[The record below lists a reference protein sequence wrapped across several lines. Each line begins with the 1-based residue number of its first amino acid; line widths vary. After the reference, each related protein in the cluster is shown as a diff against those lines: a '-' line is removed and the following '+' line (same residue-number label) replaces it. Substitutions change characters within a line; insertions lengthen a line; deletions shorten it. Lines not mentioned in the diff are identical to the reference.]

1 MSRKESAL
9 DLAKFIDKGV
19 RVKLAGGREGK
30 PTFAG
35 LAEPIVHCRLKNPL
49 FAAVV
54 QGVLKGY
61 DQLLN
66 LVMDESIEYLRGKQS
81 CRLPCCLLLRAS
93 HFSGWLQMQRT
104 P

>member
-30 PTFAG
+30 PNFAG
-35 LAEPIVHCRLKNPL
+35 LAEPIVHCRLRTP
-49 FAAVV
+49 FTAVV

-81 CRLPCCLLLRAS
+81 RRLPCGLLSWVSHCL
-93 HFSGWLQMQRT
+93 GWLQMQRI